1 MIASRESQ
9 FFPWFDVRSYLS
21 DREPVSNATSFVREI
36 MPAIETSVLS
46 YVHGTQWAFNR
57 LDKFSKLSDDWD
69 GYGALAPTAN
79 TLANARR
86 LASQLP
92 RHGYQIQNV
101 AIGPQGD
108 INITTKFDRSDKS
121 FIFMLYDHEYKF
133 LVKRGT
139 EYTSMIQ
146 SQGGIDFKVL
156 EHYR

>member
-1 MIASRESQ
+1 MIASRESH
-9 FFPWFDVRSYLS
+9 FFPWFDIRSYLS

-46 YVHGTQWAFNR
+46 YVHGTQWAFSR
-57 LDKFSKLSDDWD
+57 LDKYSKLSDDWD

-86 LASQLP
+86 LVSQLP
-92 RHGYQIQNV
+92 KYGYQIQNV

-121 FIFMLYDHEYKF
+121 LIFMLTNQDFKV
-133 LVKRGT
+133 LVKHGS
-139 EYTSMIQ
+139 EYTDMIQ
-146 SQGGIDFKVL
+146 SRGGVDFKVL
-156 EHYR
+156 EHYK